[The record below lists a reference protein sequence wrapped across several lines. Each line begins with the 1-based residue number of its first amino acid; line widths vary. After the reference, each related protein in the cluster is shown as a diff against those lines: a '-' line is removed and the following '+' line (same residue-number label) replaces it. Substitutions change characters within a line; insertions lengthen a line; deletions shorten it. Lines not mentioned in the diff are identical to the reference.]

1 MSELSQLT
9 AANYL
14 SKRLDSVSDSSPT
27 TKSAGNS
34 DNNLISS
41 SDNEP
46 DLTISAFDTTYLLLK
61 DTVDKYST
69 IT

>member
-14 SKRLDSVSDSSPT
+14 SKRLDSVSDSESL

-34 DNNLISS
+34 DNNQISS
-41 SDNEP
+41 SDNE
-46 DLTISAFDTTYLLLK
+46 LT
-61 DTVDKYST
+61 
-69 IT
+69 